1 LVPDEIPVMILVGTL
16 DLNFSSY
23 FYLKT

>member
-1 LVPDEIPVMILVGTL
+1 VPDEIPVMILVGTL
-16 DLNFSSY
+16 DLSLASY